1 MSSEV
6 RSYIVAAV
14 GAVFIALG
22 VFSSGEADWAR
33 VVQVLV
39 GLFLIV
45 VAVREYRA
53 PRR

>member
-1 MSSEV
+1 MGSRV
-6 RSYIVAAV
+6 RIYVVAAV
-14 GAVFIALG
+14 GVVFIALG

-39 GLFLIV
+39 GIFMIA

-53 PRR
+53 PRI